1 MIEGYIKNLL
11 KFRLIANYRGNTIG
25 KAMEYGIKEQALEYA
40 VTIRVN
46 NVSSNNAALEYKKNR
61 VR

>member
-1 MIEGYIKNLL
+1 
-11 KFRLIANYRGNTIG
+11 
-25 KAMEYGIKEQALEYA
+25 MEYGIKEQALEYA

-46 NVSSNNAALEYKKNR
+46 NVSSNNTALEYKKNR